1 MEGVDHA
8 GSSAFVGGE
17 LESDFVSLSCAV
29 GCVWPCG
36 GGLDLLVVAREGTVK
51 MRLDVSFAFTNG

>member
-17 LESDFVSLSCAV
+17 LEGDFVSLGCAV
-29 GCVWPCG
+29 GCVWACG
-36 GGLDLLVVAREGTVK
+36 SGLDLLVVA
-51 MRLDVSFAFTNG
+51 